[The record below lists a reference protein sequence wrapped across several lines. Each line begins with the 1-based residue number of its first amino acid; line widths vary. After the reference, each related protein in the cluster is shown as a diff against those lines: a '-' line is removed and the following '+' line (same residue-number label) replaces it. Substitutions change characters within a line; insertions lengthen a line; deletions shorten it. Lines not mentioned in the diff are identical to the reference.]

1 MILVA
6 WRHMA
11 CGCPSWW
18 TWDQID
24 FATATLRR
32 AKRGTPST
40 TRSWVMSY
48 QRAGGPFTRGHLMA
62 VDSSLQVREL
72 KDDKLRLLAKVP
84 AVIEARERIA
94 RKRH

>member
-1 MILVA
+1 
-6 WRHMA
+6 
-11 CGCPSWW
+11 
-18 TWDQID
+18 
-24 FATATLRR
+24 
-32 AKRGTPST
+32 
-40 TRSWVMSY
+40 MSY

-94 RKRH
+94 RKRP